1 MFIMGSMR
9 LRLVWM
15 VLFWK
20 DVCLQNNTVS
30 WLDLV
35 FCQHQSF
42 PFCKRM
48 NDFSDVVAHVLD
60 GERYGTLNTTKVVV
74 YGEQQVPSLK
84 ISEVKVLPDRILL
97 ITFNNGETRLFD
109 MEELSG
115 PVFEPLKDPDVY
127 LHPNIEYGILTWKN
141 GEIDCAPE
149 YLYNHSYEYTM
160 MVV

>member
-1 MFIMGSMR
+1 MY
-9 LRLVWM
+9 L
-15 VLFWK
+15 K
-20 DVCLQNNTVS
+20 D
-30 WLDLV
+30 
-35 FCQHQSF
+35 
-42 PFCKRM
+42 
-48 NDFSDVVAHVLD
+48 
-60 GERYGTLNTTKVVV
+60 GIV

-127 LHPNIEYGILTWKN
+127 LHPNIEYVILTLKN